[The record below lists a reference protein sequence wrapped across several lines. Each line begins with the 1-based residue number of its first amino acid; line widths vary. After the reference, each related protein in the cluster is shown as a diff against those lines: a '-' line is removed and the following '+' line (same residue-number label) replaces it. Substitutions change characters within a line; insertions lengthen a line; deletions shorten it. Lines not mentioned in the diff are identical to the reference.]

1 MRHVHEEKI
10 TPEKAIELLNEEH
23 IKVSREQAE
32 IILKFFYGMA
42 EIVVDQYLSD
52 YP

>member
-1 MRHVHEEKI
+1 MRDVHEERI
-10 TPEKAIELLNEEH
+10 TPEKAIELLNDER

-32 IILKFFYGMA
+32 IILEFFYEMA

-52 YP
+52 SS